1 MSGPSRCSETADTNA
16 YISSCTRVHVHV
28 IISTVN
34 VHNPLALS
42 VAYMR
47 ARVIRFK
54 LADLL
59 AERDWSAYRLAKESG
74 IPQPTVYRLLED
86 VEAKDARISLRTLN
100 SLCNALECKVTDL
113 LEHEP
118 DKPKRGKR

>member
-1 MSGPSRCSETADTNA
+1 M
-16 YISSCTRVHVHV
+16 
-28 IISTVN
+28 
-34 VHNPLALS
+34 
-42 VAYMR
+42 
-47 ARVIRFK
+47 IRFK

-59 AERDWSAYRLAKESG
+59 AARDWSAYKLAKESG

-100 SLCNALECKVTDL
+100 TLCNTLGCNVSEL

-118 DKPKRGKR
+118 DAPKRRPRR

>member
-1 MSGPSRCSETADTNA
+1 
-16 YISSCTRVHVHV
+16 
-28 IISTVN
+28 
-34 VHNPLALS
+34 
-42 VAYMR
+42 MR

-59 AERDWSAYRLAKESG
+59 AAREWSPYRLAKESG

-86 VEAKDARISLRTLN
+86 VTSKDARISLRTLN
-100 SLCNALECKVTDL
+100 TLCNALGCKVTDL

-118 DKPKRGKR
+118 DPPKRRRK